1 MNQEDRRSTKHAA
14 TGKKAPRMHGA
25 SKGSG
30 TTNQTLS
37 YRGKADPRYS
47 GAVGSGGSTKQT
59 GTIKGT
65 KETKQ
70 MGVYRRGGTS
80 YSGALD

>member
-1 MNQEDRRSTKHAA
+1 MNAGERHSRGGGETK
-14 TGKKAPRMHGA
+14 KSPKEHGTYKRGGDA
-25 SKGSG
+25 K
-30 TTNQTLS
+30 QTLS
-37 YRGKADPRYS
+37 YKGNSDPRYS
-47 GAVGSGGSTKQT
+47 GAIGSGGKTKQT

-70 MGVYRRGGTS
+70 SGVYRRGGTS